1 MSQWTLPRPLI
12 LVLNLMKLLFSNCTI
27 CTRFSIIL
35 LVLNIMNNL
44 IYYIQMSEFVLSFP
58 SLVLSYDIFQNL
70 YFVFY
75 FSYSVLQLLLYIQNS
90 EFVLGFPLL
99 NNMKL
104 SYSIQMLEFVLGFS
118 FLIHSYE
125 METLIIQNFYLVFQ
139 GSA

>member
-12 LVLNLMKLLFSNCTI
+12 LVLNLMKLLFSNCRI

-118 FLIHSYE
+118 FLI
-125 METLIIQNFYLVFQ
+125 
-139 GSA
+139 

>member
-1 MSQWTLPRPLI
+1 
-12 LVLNLMKLLFSNCTI
+12 
-27 CTRFSIIL
+27 
-35 LVLNIMNNL
+35 
-44 IYYIQMSEFVLSFP
+44 MSEFVLSFP

-70 YFVFY
+70 CVFY

-125 METLIIQNFYLVFQ
+125 METLIIQNFYLVFK